1 MKKTMIALSLVLG
14 STAAVAMPS
23 SNLDINVAP
32 VDGGAWVKL
41 TQNNMPVA
49 GASINNGYVTNADGR
64 VFVHVSSEPAT
75 SAEFV
80 AVAPDGESVSKFAF
94 IPRQ

>member
-1 MKKTMIALSLVLG
+1 MKTTLIALSMILG

-23 SNLDINVAP
+23 GLDIKVAP

-49 GASINNGYVTNADGR
+49 GASINNGYVTNEDGR

-80 AVAPDGESVSKFAF
+80 AVAPDGETVSTFAF